1 MKHQEV
7 TVDYWTMVKTM
18 FSYGALTA
26 LCWIMLRLFHTVYT
40 MPRRFRSQQENIQH
54 TLQELQ
60 KRFPDLNITEEDLNN
75 AEKELEEFT
84 KEAEIDG
91 KKENPIDKIPEIV
104 EPASEE
110 VKKNI

>member
-60 KRFPDLNITEEDLNN
+60 VSDLIIS
-75 AEKELEEFT
+75 EFT
-84 KEAEIDG
+84 
-91 KKENPIDKIPEIV
+91 
-104 EPASEE
+104 SYYFCM
-110 VKKNI
+110 